1 MTRLLTAALAVLCLA
16 APAFGQA
23 DRPSLY
29 ITPTPDGFD
38 SYLAAAM
45 VKKEV
50 PVTVLDHQHGARY
63 VLKTTQVEI
72 KRVSGKA
79 KLMNCVFASCE
90 GNEDE
95 GSTSV
100 QLVEAGTI
108 KWSYSVNKEGGAK
121 ARQSMAEAIAKH
133 LKKEFFRG

>member
-1 MTRLLTAALAVLCLA
+1 MRRFVTAFFLLSLTAPAL
-16 APAFGQA
+16 GQS
-23 DRPSLY
+23 DKPSLY
-29 ITPTPDGFD
+29 ITPTGDGFE
-38 SYLAAAM
+38 SYIAAAM

-50 PVTVLDHQHGARY
+50 PVTVLDHQRGARY
-63 VLKTTQVEI
+63 VLKTTQVDI

-100 QLVEAGTI
+100 QLVENGTI
-108 KWSYSVNKEGGAK
+108 RWSYSVNKDGGARV
-121 ARQSMAEAIAKH
+121 RQSMAEAIAKH